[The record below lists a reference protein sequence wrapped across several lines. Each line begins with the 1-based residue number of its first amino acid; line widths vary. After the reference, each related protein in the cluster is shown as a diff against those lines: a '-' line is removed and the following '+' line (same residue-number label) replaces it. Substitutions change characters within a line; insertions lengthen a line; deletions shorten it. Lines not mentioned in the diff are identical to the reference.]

1 MASVYTVA
9 FVLRNNYSS
18 KKMKFISEE
27 LSNQILTDGQ
37 LTCSYHDFKGIC
49 QAIQQFL
56 AAREVTPEFAVVL
69 ECENSLAVAVVLLSL
84 LEGNYSVL
92 LLPKSSEPTT
102 TSSFAG
108 DIPNFCHYKLIVE
121 NIVQDIAALQ
131 NPEPWLKIAK
141 NDAPSPYKPDH
152 NQPKLYMRT
161 SGSTGK
167 PKITVHSH
175 QNLKQNIL
183 NCVKRLNLTQEDR
196 IAIPV
201 PLYHM
206 YGLGAAFL
214 PGIAVGAGIDLQ
226 KKANL
231 LRYLQRE
238 RVFEPNVA
246 FMTPI
251 FCETL
256 NKGRRSPRPY
266 RLTITAGDRLRP
278 NTLATYESRFGCLVQ
293 LYGSTEMGAI
303 AAGSPDAPQEI
314 RATTVGKPLDK
325 VKVRLQIDETIPE
338 AMKDVGKLWCQHQY
352 GFEGYIDESG
362 NAIPINDDS
371 GWFSTK
377 DLGKITSDGEIEVLG
392 RFDFSVN
399 RDGLLVFFSD
409 VEKVINTIAGVD
421 SAVVVS
427 GKEGQRGK
435 ELVAYCILESDN
447 QSTATDIRAA
457 CFDLLPRRAVPDQ
470 LSIVKSFPLLPNGKI
485 DRQQLAC
492 S

>member
-1 MASVYTVA
+1 
-9 FVLRNNYSS
+9 
-18 KKMKFISEE
+18 MKFISEE

-37 LTCSYHDFKGIC
+37 LTCSYQDLEGILKS
-49 QAIQQFL
+49 IQGFL
-56 AAREVTPEFAVVL
+56 VARGITIEFALVL

-84 LEGNYSVL
+84 LEGGYSVL
-92 LLPKSSEPTT
+92 LLPRSKEPTT
-102 TSSFAG
+102 VTSFAS
-108 DIPNFCHYKLIVE
+108 DIPNFCHYKLVVD
-121 NIVQDIAALQ
+121 NIVTEIAELQ

-141 NDAPSPYKPDH
+141 NDAPSAYKPDRDR
-152 NQPKLYMRT
+152 PKLYMRT

-175 QNLKQNIL
+175 QNLQQNIL
-183 NCVKRLNLTQEDR
+183 NCVQRLNLTKTDR

-214 PGIAVGAGIDLQ
+214 PGVAAGAGIDLQ
-226 KKANL
+226 KGANL

-238 RVFEPNVA
+238 RAFEPNVA

-278 NTLATYESRFGCLVQ
+278 NTLADYESRFGCLVQ

-303 AAGSPDAPQEI
+303 AAGSPDDPQQI

-325 VKVRLQIDETIPE
+325 VKLRLQDDETIPE
-338 AMKDVGKLWCQHQY
+338 DRKDVGKLWCQHQY

-362 NAIPINDDS
+362 NDIPLNDDD

-377 DLGKITSDGEIEVLG
+377 DLGKITSNGEIEVLG
-392 RFDFSVN
+392 RFDFSIN

-409 VEKVINTIAGVD
+409 VEKVINTIAGVE

-427 GKEGQRGK
+427 GAEGSRGK
-435 ELVAYCILESDN
+435 ELVAYCILESGAK
-447 QSTATDIRAA
+447 STATEIRTA
-457 CFDLLPRRAVPDQ
+457 CFDLLPKRAVPDK

-485 DRQQLAC
+485 DRQQLIKLA
-492 S
+492 SS

>member
-1 MASVYTVA
+1 
-9 FVLRNNYSS
+9 
-18 KKMKFISEE
+18 MKFVSEE

-37 LTCSYHDFKGIC
+37 LTCSYQDLEGVLT
-49 QAIQQFL
+49 AIQKFL
-56 AAREVTPEFAVVL
+56 VSQGVTPEIAVVL
-69 ECENSLAVAVVLLSL
+69 ECENSLTVAFVLLSL
-84 LEGNYSVL
+84 LEGGYSVL
-92 LLPKSSEPTT
+92 LLPRSNEPTT
-102 TSSFAG
+102 ASSFQG

-121 NIVQDIAALQ
+121 NIVTEIAEIQ
-131 NPEPWLKIAK
+131 NPEPWLKITK
-141 NDAPSPYKPDH
+141 NDSPTEYKPDSDR
-152 NQPKLYMRT
+152 PKLYMRT

-175 QNLKQNIL
+175 RNLKQNIL
-183 NCVKRLNLTQEDR
+183 NCVKRLNLTKEDR

-214 PGIAVGAGIDLQ
+214 PGVAAGAGIDLQ
-226 KKANL
+226 KGANL

-238 RVFEPNVA
+238 RAFNPNVA

-256 NKGRRSPRPY
+256 NKGRRSPRNY

-278 NTLATYESRFGCLVQ
+278 NTLVKYESRFGCLVQ

-303 AAGSPDAPQEI
+303 AAGSPDDPQEI
-314 RATTVGKPLDK
+314 RATTVGKPLDN
-325 VKVRLQIDETIPE
+325 VKMRLQSDDTIPE
-338 AMKDVGKLWCQHQY
+338 DMKDVGKLWCQHQY

-362 NAIPINDDS
+362 NDIPLNDES

-377 DLGKITSDGEIEVLG
+377 DLGRITTDGEIEVLG
-392 RFDFSVN
+392 RFDFSIN

-409 VEKVINTIAGVD
+409 IEKVINTIAGVD

-435 ELVAYCILESDN
+435 ELVAYCILESGN
-447 QSTATDIRAA
+447 KSTATDIRTA
-457 CFDLLPRRAVPDQ
+457 CFDLLPKRAVPDK
-470 LSIVKSFPLLPNGKI
+470 LSIIKSFPLLPNGKI
-485 DRQQLAC
+485 DRQQLIKIA
-492 S
+492 SS

>member
-1 MASVYTVA
+1 M
-9 FVLRNNYSS
+9 
-18 KKMKFISEE
+18 
-27 LSNQILTDGQ
+27 
-37 LTCSYHDFKGIC
+37 
-49 QAIQQFL
+49 
-56 AAREVTPEFAVVL
+56 
-69 ECENSLAVAVVLLSL
+69 
-84 LEGNYSVL
+84 
-92 LLPKSSEPTT
+92 
-102 TSSFAG
+102 
-108 DIPNFCHYKLIVE
+108 
-121 NIVQDIAALQ
+121 
-131 NPEPWLKIAK
+131 
-141 NDAPSPYKPDH
+141 
-152 NQPKLYMRT
+152 
-161 SGSTGK
+161 
-167 PKITVHSH
+167 
-175 QNLKQNIL
+175 
-183 NCVKRLNLTQEDR
+183 
-196 IAIPV
+196 
-201 PLYHM
+201 
-206 YGLGAAFL
+206 
-214 PGIAVGAGIDLQ
+214 
-226 KKANL
+226 
-231 LRYLQRE
+231 
-238 RVFEPNVA
+238 
-246 FMTPI
+246 
-251 FCETL
+251 
-256 NKGRRSPRPY
+256 NKGRRSSRPY

-314 RATTVGKPLDK
+314 RATSVGKPLDK

-447 QSTATDIRAA
+447 QSTAKDIRAA

>member
-1 MASVYTVA
+1 
-9 FVLRNNYSS
+9 
-18 KKMKFISEE
+18 MKFIAKK

-37 LTCSYHDFKGIC
+37 LTCSYQDFEEILKAVQG
-49 QAIQQFL
+49 FL
-56 AAREVTPEFAVVL
+56 AAKEITTEFAVVL

-84 LEGNYSVL
+84 LEGGYSVL
-92 LLPKSSEPTT
+92 LLPRSKEPTT
-102 TSSFAG
+102 ASSFAG
-108 DIPNFCHYKLIVE
+108 DIPHFCHYKLVVE
-121 NIVQDIAALQ
+121 NIVKEVSELQ
-131 NPEPWLKIAK
+131 NPEPWLKITQ
-141 NDAPSPYKPDH
+141 NDSPSTYKPDSDH
-152 NQPKLYMRT
+152 PKLYMRT

-175 QNLKQNIL
+175 ENLQQNIL
-183 NCVKRLNLTQEDR
+183 NCVKRLNLTSADR

-214 PGIAVGAGIDLQ
+214 PGVAVGAGIDLQ
-226 KKANL
+226 KGANL

-238 RVFEPNVA
+238 RAFEPNVA

-266 RLTITAGDRLRP
+266 RLTITAGDRLRS
-278 NTLATYESRFGCLVQ
+278 NTLAAYESRFGCLVQ

-303 AAGSPDAPQEI
+303 AAGSPDDLQEI
-314 RATTVGKPLDK
+314 RATTVGKPLDN
-325 VKVRLQIDETIPE
+325 VKMRLQDDETIPE
-338 AMKDVGKLWCQHQY
+338 DRKDVGKLWCQHQY

-362 NAIPINDDS
+362 NDIPLNDDN

-377 DLGKITSDGEIEVLG
+377 DLGKITSNGEVEVLG
-392 RFDFSVN
+392 RFDFSIN

-427 GKEGQRGK
+427 GAEGARGK
-435 ELVAYCILESDN
+435 ELVAYCILESKD
-447 QSTATDIRAA
+447 QSTVENIRAA
-457 CFDLLPRRAVPDQ
+457 CFDLLPKRAVPDK

-485 DRQQLAC
+485 DRQELIKIAKQ
-492 S
+492 SS

>member
-1 MASVYTVA
+1 
-9 FVLRNNYSS
+9 
-18 KKMKFISEE
+18 MKFVSEE

-37 LTCSYHDFKGIC
+37 LTCSYQDLEAIFKS
-49 QAIQQFL
+49 IQGFL
-56 AAREVTPEFAVVL
+56 AARGVTREFALIL
-69 ECENSLAVAVVLLSL
+69 ECENSLAVAMVLLSL
-84 LEGNYSVL
+84 LEGGYSVL
-92 LLPKSSEPTT
+92 LLPRSQEPTT
-102 TSSFAG
+102 ASSFQG

-121 NIVQDIAALQ
+121 NIVTEIAELH
-131 NPEPWLKIAK
+131 NPEPWLKITK
-141 NDAPSPYKPDH
+141 NDLPSAYKPDSDR
-152 NQPKLYMRT
+152 PKLYMRT

-175 QNLKQNIL
+175 QNLQQNIL
-183 NCVKRLNLTQEDR
+183 NCVKRLNLTKEDR

-214 PGIAVGAGIDLQ
+214 PGVAAGAGIDLQ

-238 RVFEPNVA
+238 RVFDPNVA

-278 NTLATYESRFGCLVQ
+278 NTLASYESRFGCLVQ

-303 AAGSPDAPQEI
+303 AAGNPDDPQQI
-314 RATTVGKPLDK
+314 RATTVGKPLDN
-325 VKVRLQIDETIPE
+325 VKMRLQSDATIPE
-338 AMKDVGKLWCQHQY
+338 EMKDVGKLWCQHQY

-362 NAIPINDDS
+362 NAIPLNDDS

-377 DLGKITSDGEIEVLG
+377 DLGKITTDGEIEVLG

-409 VEKVINTIAGVD
+409 IEKVINTIAGVD

-427 GKEGQRGK
+427 GGEGQRGK
-435 ELVAYCILESDN
+435 ELVAYCILESGN

-457 CFDLLPRRAVPDQ
+457 CFDLLPRRAVPDK
-470 LSIVKSFPLLPNGKI
+470 LSIVKSFPLLSNGKI
-485 DRQQLAC
+485 DRQQLIKVAI

>member
-1 MASVYTVA
+1 
-9 FVLRNNYSS
+9 
-18 KKMKFISEE
+18 MKFIAEN
-27 LSNQILTDGQ
+27 LSTQILTDGQ
-37 LTCSYHDFKGIC
+37 LTCSYQDLEEILK
-49 QAIQQFL
+49 AIQGFL
-56 AAREVTPEFAVVL
+56 VAKGVTTEFALVL

-84 LEGNYSVL
+84 LEGGYSVL
-92 LLPKSSEPTT
+92 LLPRSKEPTT
-102 TSSFAG
+102 ATSFSG
-108 DIPNFCHYKLIVE
+108 DIPHFCHYKLVVE
-121 NIVQDIAALQ
+121 NIVKEVSELH
-131 NPEPWLKIAK
+131 NPEPWLKIAQ
-141 NDAPSPYKPDH
+141 NDAPAAYKPDRDR
-152 NQPKLYMRT
+152 PKLYMRT

-175 QNLKQNIL
+175 ENLKQNIL
-183 NCVKRLNLTQEDR
+183 NCVQRLKLTKGDR

-214 PGIAVGAGIDLQ
+214 PGVAAGAGIDLQ
-226 KKANL
+226 KGANL

-238 RVFEPNVA
+238 RAFDPNVA

-256 NKGRRSPRPY
+256 NKGRRSARPY
-266 RLTITAGDRLRP
+266 RLTITAGDRMRA
-278 NTLATYESRFGCLVQ
+278 NTLAAYESRFGCLVQ

-303 AAGSPDAPQEI
+303 AAGSPEDSQEI

-325 VKVRLQIDETIPE
+325 VQMRLQDDETIPE
-338 AMKDVGKLWCQHQY
+338 DRQDVGKLWCQHQY

-362 NAIPINDDS
+362 NDIPLDDND

-377 DLGKITSDGEIEVLG
+377 DLGKISSNGEIEVLG
-392 RFDFSVN
+392 RFDFSIN

-421 SAVVVS
+421 GAVVVS
-427 GKEGQRGK
+427 GAEGARGK
-435 ELVAYCILESDN
+435 ELVAYCILESGD
-447 QSTATDIRAA
+447 QSTAENIRAA
-457 CFDLLPRRAVPDQ
+457 CFDLLPKRAVPDK

-485 DRQQLAC
+485 DRQELIKIAKK
-492 S
+492 SS